1 MNYLAH
7 LLLSPPD
14 AAFRVG
20 NLLPDLL
27 NLPQLESFEGRY
39 RDGIEQHRR
48 IDAFTD
54 GHPLT
59 RRSRQRLWPSFRR
72 FSGVI
77 VDIVYDHCLIQR
89 WADYGPQPLEEFLAD
104 IRGSLP
110 PLRDDLP
117 DKAYRRIDSLTQWV
131 GDYRTLEGVST
142 AMMHIGKR
150 LRRPVDFSGLH
161 AELELNREGFQTDFD
176 RFFPDLI
183 AMVESGADP
192 SNLPANHAAF
202 RHPGHADAAAKVE

>member
-27 NLPQLESFEGRY
+27 RLPQLEPFQGRY
-39 RDGIEQHRR
+39 SEGIALHRR

-54 GHPLT
+54 AHPLT
-59 RRSRQRLWPSFRR
+59 RRSRQRLWPDYRR

-89 WADYGPQPLEEFLAD
+89 WDRYHPQPLPDFLAE
-104 IRGSLP
+104 IRASLP
-110 PLRDDLP
+110 ALRADLP
-117 DKAYRRIDSLTQWV
+117 DKAYRRISSLTQWL
-131 GDYRTLEGVST
+131 GDYETMAGVAT
-142 AMMHIGKR
+142 AMGEIGKR
-150 LRRPVDFSGLH
+150 LRRPVAFPGLQ
-161 AELELNREGFQTDFD
+161 AALERQQQGFLEDFD
-176 RFFPDLI
+176 GFFPDLV
-183 AMVESGADP
+183 AMAA
-192 SNLPANHAAF
+192 PALHGQ
-202 RHPGHADAAAKVE
+202 PQK

>member
-27 NLPQLESFEGRY
+27 RLPQVEAFEGRY
-39 RDGIEQHRR
+39 REGIELHRR

-54 GHPLT
+54 AHPMT
-59 RRSRQRLWPSFRR
+59 QRSRQRLWPDFRR

-89 WADYGPQPLEEFLAD
+89 WDDYHPQPLETFLAEV
-104 IRGSLP
+104 RASLP
-110 PLRDDLP
+110 PLRADLP

-131 GDYRTLEGVST
+131 GDYRTMEGVST
-142 AMMHIGKR
+142 AMGHVGRR

-161 AELELNREGFQTDFD
+161 AVLEQNQQGFQEDFD
-176 RFFPDLI
+176 RFFPDLVALAGDHIMI
-183 AMVESGADP
+183 APE
-192 SNLPANHAAF
+192 AAF
-202 RHPGHADAAAKVE
+202 SGQRETLPQI